1 MYEYISQHTWK
12 LEIDLKRIEHV
23 CDSYSDTKAPE
34 EHRLWE
40 PNKVEPMKMEKFSL
54 VKKYLED
61 VHETR
66 SVTTEA
72 SDSALS
78 TQAAVSVIETE
89 EISGL
94 FTQALAL

>member
-1 MYEYISQHTWK
+1 M
-12 LEIDLKRIEHV
+12 
-23 CDSYSDTKAPE
+23 
-34 EHRLWE
+34 
-40 PNKVEPMKMEKFSL
+40 NMEKFSL

-61 VHETR
+61 VHGTR

>member
-1 MYEYISQHTWK
+1 
-12 LEIDLKRIEHV
+12 
-23 CDSYSDTKAPE
+23 
-34 EHRLWE
+34 
-40 PNKVEPMKMEKFSL
+40 MKMEKFSL

-66 SVTTEA
+66 TVTTEA

-78 TQAAVSVIETE
+78 SQAAVSV
-89 EISGL
+89 SGL